1 MLYYFT
7 LFPVSLPFI
16 DKISH
21 PRHLVSCTEVIYE
34 TQKPRALRRVYCSR
48 IQRARVDYINDNS
61 CVLIGLS
68 GSTVG
73 RVFRSITAYWKK
85 KIGWQ
90 ALTTIINVQ
99 IGRSLEVLLNEYSLS
114 EEKGSR
120 RVKITGGAEEI

>member
-1 MLYYFT
+1 MQS
-7 LFPVSLPFI
+7 P
-16 DKISH
+16 KISGE
-21 PRHLVSCTEVIYE
+21 SYE

-48 IQRARVDYINDNS
+48 IQRARVDYINDNP

-73 RVFRSITAYWKK
+73 RVFRPITAYWKK

-99 IGRSLEVLLNEYSLS
+99 IGLSLEVLLNEYSLS